1 MDAGPDSKRHPVYS
15 QVPKQETPLA
25 LKNQKNRLSAALGGG
40 GGGPITSRSVSERRA
55 GSDDVS
61 KSISFQHDDGENSDP
76 NARGTKFEAMM
87 PQNPS
92 MLSINSTM
100 LHQSVAGNDS
110 IINLSVDSFRPSSTT
125 SRGSVGSFIGRKS
138 TDHLELENNELK
150 RKIEVLEFELEAKQG
165 QGGGGSADKSAGARV
180 GAPRTPTSNSREA
193 ALAAAVD
200 AAETPEASRQ
210 IVAEAENALSTLD
223 EKEAE
228 TERSHSIL
236 RQTIE
241 RGDVSGEEVEQL
253 VSSLIPNTADGPIRL
268 YNWDVLRTYV
278 SQLQLQVSIPLL
290 PAAAA
295 PHRMRVD

>member
-61 KSISFQHDDGENSDP
+61 KTISFQQDDGENSDP

-150 RKIEVLEFELEAKQG
+150 RKIEVLEFELEAQQGQG
-165 QGGGGSADKSAGARV
+165 QGGDKGAGGRGS
-180 GAPRTPTSNSREA
+180 APRTPTNNSREA
-193 ALAAAVD
+193 ALAAAVE

-253 VSSLIPNTADGPIRL
+253 VSSLIPDTSDGPIRL

-290 PAAAA
+290 PAAA
-295 PHRMRVD
+295 PHRMLVD